1 MSSITKYFK
10 HVPKAGMIILGII
23 LMTTQIGFAQS
34 EEDAYRTE
42 EFNVSGA
49 VSLEVQTSGGSIQVY
64 GSNEN
69 EVVVEM
75 YVRRNGRYIE
85 PGAAVLEDYSIDIS
99 QDGNKIK
106 AIADRRSGKGWN
118 WNSRDNYSVSFIVYA
133 PRETRTRLKT
143 SGGSLTA
150 KNLEG
155 SQELR
160 TSGGS
165 ITTEGTEGEMVLKT
179 SGGSISITDARGN
192 VDANTSG
199 GTIRV
204 EALFGNL
211 DAHTSGGS
219 ITLRGIEG
227 NVDART
233 SGGSIRAE
241 ITAPADNIDL
251 KTSGGSITITVPRE
265 RGYEID
271 LDGNRVYAEL
281 VNFSGEAE
289 RDEIRGTFNG
299 GGTKIKAKTS
309 GGSVRL
315 EYL

>member
-1 MSSITKYFK
+1 MSSKAKYFK
-10 HVPKAGMIILGII
+10 QIPITGMMILGMILLAAQTGV
-23 LMTTQIGFAQS
+23 AQS
-34 EEDAYRTE
+34 EEDVYRAE
-42 EFNVSGA
+42 EFSVFGD
-49 VSLEVQTSGGSIQVY
+49 VSLEVQTSGGSIRVL
-64 GSNEN
+64 GSNEDK
-69 EVVVEM
+69 VVVEM
-75 YVRRNGRYIE
+75 YVRQRGEYIE
-85 PGAAVLEDYSIDIS
+85 AGEANLDDYNISIS
-99 QDGNKIK
+99 GNGNTIK
-106 AIADRRSGKGWN
+106 AIVDRKSGGGWN
-118 WNSRDNYSVSFIVYA
+118 WNSRDNYSVSFIVYT

-155 SQELR
+155 TQELR

-165 ITTEGTEGEMVLKT
+165 ITTEGIEGEMVLKT
-179 SGGSISITDARGN
+179 SGGSISINDVRGN
-192 VDANTSG
+192 VEAKTSG

-219 ITLRGIEG
+219 ITLEEVEG
-227 NVDART
+227 NVYAKT

-241 ITAPADNIDL
+241 ITGPADNIDL
-251 KTSGGSITITVPRE
+251 RTSGGSITITVPKGN
-265 RGYEID
+265 GYDID
-271 LDGNRVYAEL
+271 LDGNRVYAVLE
-281 VNFSGEAE
+281 NFSGEAE